1 MEKNNYYIYNICLS
15 NLSTYNE
22 GMKKVITLFALTL
35 LLTSCGSEPVNT
47 ISKNEEKTEEAT
59 PALSADVTTL
69 KDKESGEEYSENDGD
84 LIPTDLKIEDINIFQ
99 INLICENEGMPEII
113 SRISVDF
120 DIDGAND
127 AAIVT
132 KCGEQ
137 AYNTVTIFRATTRG
151 WWNKMAVDTSFKDTK
166 IIGSCE
172 AKESILYCEAL
183 MENKI
188 SNINKE
194 GLISISVV
202 ENEWVISFI
211 EA

>member
-1 MEKNNYYIYNICLS
+1 
-15 NLSTYNE
+15 
-22 GMKKVITLFALTL
+22 MKKVITLLALTL
-35 LLTSCGSEPVNT
+35 FLTSCGSESVNNA
-47 ISKNEEKTEEAT
+47 SKNEEKIEKKNEETT
-59 PALSADVTTL
+59 PAVSADSNSL
-69 KDKESGEEYSENDGD
+69 KDTESGAVYNENDGD
-84 LIPTDLKIEDINIFQ
+84 LIASDLKIEDINIFQ
-99 INLICENEGMPEII
+99 LNLICENEGMPEII

-120 DIDGAND
+120 DLDGAKD

-151 WWNKMAVDTSFKDTK
+151 WWNKMAIDPSFKDTK

-172 AKESILYCEAL
+172 AKESYLYCEAI

-194 GLISISVV
+194 GLISVNV
-202 ENEWVISFI
+202 AENEWVISFV

>member
-1 MEKNNYYIYNICLS
+1 MS
-15 NLSTYNE
+15 
-22 GMKKVITLFALTL
+22 MKKVIILFALTL
-35 LLTSCGSEPVNT
+35 LLTACGSESPNTVNK
-47 ISKNEEKTEEAT
+47 SEEKSEEST
-59 PALSADVTTL
+59 PLVSADVTSL
-69 KDKESGEEYSENDGD
+69 KDTESGAMYSENDGD
-84 LIPTDLKIEDINIFQ
+84 LIASDLKIEDINIFQ
-99 INLICENEGMPEII
+99 LNLICENEGMPEII

-120 DIDGAND
+120 DIDGAKD

-151 WWNKMAVDTSFKDTK
+151 WWNKMSVDPSFKDTK

-172 AKESILYCEAL
+172 AKESYLYCEAI

-194 GLISISVV
+194 GLISVNV
-202 ENEWVISFI
+202 AENEWVVSFV

>member
-1 MEKNNYYIYNICLS
+1 
-15 NLSTYNE
+15 
-22 GMKKVITLFALTL
+22 MKKVITLFALTL
-35 LLTSCGSEPVNT
+35 LLTSCGSESVNNA
-47 ISKNEEKTEEAT
+47 SKNEEKIEKKSEETT
-59 PALSADVTTL
+59 PVVSADSTSL
-69 KDKESGEEYSENDGD
+69 KDTESGAVYNENDGD
-84 LIPTDLKIEDINIFQ
+84 LIASDLKIEDINIFQ
-99 INLICENEGMPEII
+99 LNLICENEGMPEII

-120 DIDGAND
+120 DLDGAKD

-151 WWNKMAVDTSFKDTK
+151 WWNKMAIDPSFKDTK

-172 AKESILYCEAL
+172 AKESYLYCEAI

-194 GLISISVV
+194 GLISVNV
-202 ENEWVISFI
+202 AENEWVISFI

>member
-1 MEKNNYYIYNICLS
+1 MN
-15 NLSTYNE
+15 
-22 GMKKVITLFALTL
+22 MKKVITLFALSL
-35 LLTSCGSEPVNT
+35 LLASCSSEPVNT
-47 ISKNEEKTEEAT
+47 ISKNEDKIEETT
-59 PALSADVTTL
+59 PLVSADITSL
-69 KDKESGEEYSENDGD
+69 KDTESGAVYNENDGEMT
-84 LIPTDLKIEDINIFQ
+84 PGDLKIEDINVFQ
-99 INLICENEGMPEII
+99 LNLICENEGMPEII

-120 DIDGAND
+120 DIDGAKD

-151 WWNKMAVDTSFKDTK
+151 WWNKMSIDPSFKDTK

-172 AKESILYCEAL
+172 AKESYLYCEAI

-194 GLISISVV
+194 GLISVNV
-202 ENEWVISFI
+202 AENEWVISFV

>member
-1 MEKNNYYIYNICLS
+1 MN
-15 NLSTYNE
+15 
-22 GMKKVITLFALTL
+22 MKKVITLFALSL
-35 LLTSCGSEPVNT
+35 LLASCSSEPVNT
-47 ISKNEEKTEEAT
+47 ISKNENKIEETT
-59 PALSADVTTL
+59 PLVSADITSL
-69 KDKESGEEYSENDGD
+69 KDTESGVVYNENDGEM
-84 LIPTDLKIEDINIFQ
+84 IPGDLKIEDINVFQ
-99 INLICENEGMPEII
+99 LNLICENEGMPEII

-120 DIDGAND
+120 DIDGAKD

-151 WWNKMAVDTSFKDTK
+151 WWNKMSIDPSFKDTK

-172 AKESILYCEAL
+172 AKESYLYCEAI

-194 GLISISVV
+194 GLISVNV
-202 ENEWVISFI
+202 ADNEWVISFV

>member
-1 MEKNNYYIYNICLS
+1 
-15 NLSTYNE
+15 
-22 GMKKVITLFALTL
+22 MKKVITLFALSL
-35 LLTSCGSEPVNT
+35 LLASCSSEPVNT
-47 ISKNEEKTEEAT
+47 ISKNEDKIEETT
-59 PALSADVTTL
+59 PLVSADITSL
-69 KDKESGEEYSENDGD
+69 KDTESGAVYNENDGEMT
-84 LIPTDLKIEDINIFQ
+84 PGDLKIEDINVFQ
-99 INLICENEGMPEII
+99 LNLICENEGMPEII

-120 DIDGAND
+120 DIDGAKD

-151 WWNKMAVDTSFKDTK
+151 WWNKMSIDPSFKDTK

-172 AKESILYCEAL
+172 AKESYLYCEAI

-194 GLISISVV
+194 GLISVNV
-202 ENEWVISFI
+202 AENEWVISFV